1 MNRLDRLFKEYS
13 KSHQNPLN
21 RKIHFICVPAIF
33 WSIVALLWALLG
45 PWAQIPAVIVMGVYF
60 WLSLRHGL
68 FMVAIIELSLALA
81 AAVETAGLPLLPIA
95 LAIFIVAWI
104 GQFYGH
110 KVEGQ
115 KPSFLKDLIFLL
127 IGPLWVLE
135 KIRY

>member
-1 MNRLDRLFKEYS
+1 
-13 KSHQNPLN
+13 
-21 RKIHFICVPAIF
+21 
-33 WSIVALLWALLG
+33 
-45 PWAQIPAVIVMGVYF
+45 
-60 WLSLRHGL
+60 
-68 FMVAIIELSLALA
+68 MVAIIELSLALA